1 MARPASEHPTE
12 LELQILKI
20 VWRRWPLPVRDV
32 RDALAKQGRD
42 LAHTSV
48 ITTLNTMVHKKYLKR
63 TRQGKAYLYAPRIGQ
78 QEVCAGMLGDVV
90 ERVFDGSATAVMLA
104 LFDRA
109 GLNAEELRDLRK
121 LIDRKMKES

>member
-1 MARPASEHPTE
+1 
-12 LELQILKI
+12 
-20 VWRRWPLPVRDV
+20 
-32 RDALAKQGRD
+32 
-42 LAHTSV
+42 
-48 ITTLNTMVHKKYLKR
+48 
-63 TRQGKAYLYAPRIGQ
+63 
-78 QEVCAGMLGDVV
+78 V